1 MAKEIWTKE
10 IIKKGFNRFFSEY
23 GRLPRSEEI
32 DKLPYLPSSR
42 LIQKKYNGLEQLR
55 AELGFTD
62 VHFGKGSYRSTFAH
76 QVNVRGSSHERTL
89 ETTLRQKFG
98 EVFVHSER
106 ILSSTKVRVDFY
118 IYSPSGNF
126 AIDVFYSNTMRT
138 LQSNI
143 NIKINKYTKHNVK
156 IYLVSANNNIS
167 QHDLDVYVKA
177 KRNTL
182 PQNVHIVS
190 LSNFISSLNEM
201 GFYDNP
207 IFK

>member
-10 IIKKGFNRFFSEY
+10 IIKEGFNRFFSEY

-55 AELGFTD
+55 TELGFTD
-62 VHFGKGSYRSTFAH
+62 VHFGKGSHRTTIAH
-76 QVNVRGSSHERTL
+76 QVNVRGRSHERTL
-89 ETTLRQKFG
+89 ETTLHQKFG
-98 EVFVHSER
+98 EVFVHSEK
-106 ILSSTKVRVDFY
+106 ILSSSKVRVDFY

-143 NIKINKYTKHNVK
+143 NIKLNKYAKHNVV
-156 IYLVSANNNIS
+156 IYLLSANNNIS

-190 LSNFISSLNEM
+190 LSNFLSSINEM
-201 GFYDNP
+201 GFYENP

>member
-10 IIKKGFNRFFSEY
+10 MIKLGFNRFFSEY

-32 DKLPYLPSSR
+32 DKLPYLPSAR

-55 AELGFTD
+55 TELGFTD
-62 VHFGKGSYRSTFAH
+62 VHFGKGGHRSTIAH
-76 QVNVRGSSHERTL
+76 QVNVRGRRHERTL

-106 ILSSTKVRVDFY
+106 ILSSSKVRVDFY
-118 IYSPSGNF
+118 VYSPSGNF

-143 NIKINKYTKHNVK
+143 NIKLNKYAKHNMI

-167 QHDLDVYVKA
+167 QQDLDVYVKA

-190 LSNFISSLNEM
+190 LSNFLSLTNKIS
-201 GFYDNP
+201 FYANP
-207 IFK
+207 I

>member
-1 MAKEIWTKE
+1 MTKEIWTKE
-10 IIKKGFNRFFSEY
+10 IIKNGFNRFFSEN

-32 DKLPYLPSSR
+32 DELSYLPSSR

-55 AELGFTD
+55 TELGFTD
-62 VHFGKGSYRSTFAH
+62 VHFGKGSHRSTIAH
-76 QVNVRGSSHERTL
+76 QVNIRGRRNERTL
-89 ETTLRQKFG
+89 ETKLCQKFG
-98 EVFVHSER
+98 EVFVHSEK
-106 ILSSTKVRVDFY
+106 ILSSSKVRVDFY

-126 AIDVFYSNTMRT
+126 AVDVFYSNTMRT

-143 NIKINKYTKHNVK
+143 NIKLNKYRNHNII
-156 IYLVSANNNIS
+156 IYLVSANNSIS
-167 QHDLDVYVKA
+167 QQDLDVYVKA

-182 PQNVHIVS
+182 PQNVNIVS
-190 LSNFISSLNEM
+190 LSNFMSSINKM